1 VRLAAD
7 DGADLGK
14 LLDRGQP
21 VEPRHQRIVQ
31 VRRDRER
38 RQRARKLV
46 VIASIGYFGPGSSE
60 ALAAHERA
68 DQLSQELGD
77 RKGRFRARFHAKG
90 VRERAA
96 VPFGDLVGDYICK
109 VADRIGARRRSFSP
123 RCPRMPLAC
132 RI

>member
-90 VRERAA
+90 FANA
-96 VPFGDLVGDYICK
+96 
-109 VADRIGARRRSFSP
+109 P
-123 RCPRMPLAC
+123 RCRSGTWSVTTSAKSPTVSGRDAGVFLRVAREC
-132 RI
+132 L